1 MLSHQIELSECPPQ
15 FVDGLV
21 LEPCLFLE
29 NLPVVASCNV
39 SGDEV
44 SVKFTSPV
52 EHSCVYKLHRKDHGW
67 RIILKEG
74 PEPRPSGYLQ
84 SMGLLY
90 LGGAFLRVEAH
101 IAGGFLSRR
110 SVEKMYTQLISN
122 YSLLAR
128 GRCRKVDIAERITR
142 VKREF
147 REEKPFWEALPTDIK
162 VDLSLT
168 LVRAALLREV
178 EKVYASNGVPQ
189 QKYMAE
195 KAKTGDWL
203 IVVIYP
209 NGREYILVS
218 NGLIKGR
225 HLEGAKGP
233 VVQSI
238 FYKLKKSEL

>member
-1 MLSHQIELSECPPQ
+1 MLSHQIELSECSPQ
-15 FVDGLV
+15 YVDGLV

-29 NLPVVASCNV
+29 NLPVVASCDV
-39 SGDEV
+39 IGDEV

-52 EHSCVYKLHRKDHGW
+52 EHSCVYKLLREVQAW
-67 RIILKEG
+67 RIILKEE
-74 PEPRPSGYLQ
+74 PKPRPRGYLQ
-84 SMGLLY
+84 SMRLVY
-90 LGGAFLRVEAH
+90 LGGAFLRVEVH
-101 IAGGFLSRR
+101 IAGGFLGRR
-110 SVEKMYTQLISN
+110 SVEKIYTQLISN

-162 VDLSLT
+162 VDLSLS
-168 LVRAALLREV
+168 LVRAGLLREV
-178 EKVYASNGVPQ
+178 EEVYTSDGLPQ

-195 KAKTGDWL
+195 KAKSGDWL

-209 NGREYILVS
+209 NGREYILIS

-233 VVQSI
+233 AVQSI
-238 FYKLKKSEL
+238 LYKLKKSVL